1 MAMQHIHGRPFTVQ
15 NLLSFM
21 LVFIV
26 MSGITAC
33 QQSSSIT
40 PEGWMKVITTTSLIG
55 DVVSN
60 VGGEKISVDVLLP
73 LGTDPH
79 SFSPTPKDAAKLADA
94 RLVFA
99 NGAGLEEFLKPL
111 MDNVGGSSKV
121 VEVSEGINYRTMV
134 DEDSNSGKQVIDPH
148 TWMDPNNVIIWV
160 DNIIRALS
168 EQDPDNAAYYQENG
182 QTYQAKLRELDAWIR
197 SEVSVV
203 PKKDRKLVT
212 DHTVFGYFSDEYGF
226 FQVGAIIPGFSS
238 LAEPSAKD
246 IMMLQDAIQAMGVKA
261 IFINVGANENLAQRI
276 SEDTRI
282 QLVPLF
288 MHSLSAH
295 GGDAGN
301 YLDFIRQDV
310 TSIVDALK

>member
-26 MSGITAC
+26 MSELTAC
-33 QQSSSIT
+33 QQPSSIT
-40 PEGWMKVITTTSLIG
+40 PEGRMKVITTTSLIG

-79 SFSPTPKDAAKLADA
+79 SFSPTPKDATKLADA

-111 MDNVGGSSKV
+111 MDNVGSSSKV
-121 VEVSEGINYRTMV
+121 VEVSQGINYRTMV

-182 QTYQAKLRELDAWIR
+182 QNYQAKLRDLDAWIR

-203 PKKDRKLVT
+203 PQEDRKLVT

-226 FQVGAIIPGFSS
+226 SQVGAIIPGFSS

-246 IMMLQDAIQAMGVKA
+246 IMMLQDAIQTMGVKA

-288 MHSLSAH
+288 MHSLSDN